1 MVIFHSYVSLP
12 EGIYY
17 DPGIVSIYIWLQQR
31 RLRQKKDVNLAKLT
45 PLSYGLTPRLSSQ
58 LESMDPG
65 VALPSYGFF
74 CSPDFC
80 W

>member
-31 RLRQKKDVNLAKLT
+31 RLRQKKDVRQLGENLQHSEGHDDSNYDFDRKSWRLT
-45 PLSYGLTPRLSSQ
+45 
-58 LESMDPG
+58 
-65 VALPSYGFF
+65 
-74 CSPDFC
+74 
-80 W
+80 